1 MADVTLTYN
10 GQNILE
16 MSASGTK
23 TLKAA
28 GKICTTD
35 IEVLYVKSGGG
46 GSGYNILK
54 GSSPPSAG
62 IGQDG
67 DVYLQYDALDDEV
80 VNTYVKISGAWQ
92 ALVGSDVDD
101 VTDSGMY
108 TGTEA
113 PPPSSLGSDGDYYYQ
128 RGIRLLRS
136 IQSVKPSA
144 SINGSQTRAY
154 GMEFTVTQPVTVM
167 SLFAMTVVYRTLVK
181 LQIGTTSEILAEI
194 GGVTFPA
201 YEWVEV
207 ALQSPIQLTPGTNYV
222 VKVTV
227 DAYTGNVAYVRSISN
242 LTYDSNFT
250 YVRAR
255 YDTSWPG
262 SAESGIC
269 PLVGI
274 SYSTNDGLY
283 KIYKQFHK
291 ASGSWYEI
299 T

>member
-1 MADVTLTYN
+1 MADVTVTYN

-16 MSASGTK
+16 MSATGRK
-23 TLKAA
+23 TLKTA
-28 GKICTTD
+28 KKRCKTD
-35 IEVLYVKSGGG
+35 IEVVYVKSGGG

-101 VTDSGMY
+101 VADSGMY

-128 RGIRLLRS
+128 RIRTTKS
-136 IQSVKPSA
+136 IQSVNTS
-144 SINGSQTRAY
+144 SINGSNTIAY
-154 GMEFTVTQPVTVM
+154 GVEFTVTQPVTVTH
-167 SLFAMTVVYRTLVK
+167 LFARTVAQRTGK
-181 LQIGTTSEILAEI
+181 LQIGTTSQILAE
-194 GGVTFPA
+194 TESALFPA
-201 YEWVEV
+201 NEWVEV
-207 ALQSPIQLTPGTNYV
+207 PLESSIQLSTGTNYV
-222 VKVTV
+222 VKVLV
-227 DAYTGNVAYVRSISN
+227 NSSVGNVAYVNSISN
-242 LTYDSNFT
+242 LTYDSKFS

-255 YDTSWPG
+255 YSTSWPG

-274 SYSTNDGLY
+274 SYLTNDGVY

-291 ASGSWYEI
+291 ASGSWSEI

>member
-28 GKICTTD
+28 GKICKTD
-35 IEVLYVKSGGG
+35 IEVAYVKSGGG
-46 GSGYNILK
+46 GSGNNILK

-67 DVYLQYDALDDEV
+67 DVYLQYNAVDDEIV
-80 VNTYVKISGAWQ
+80 SSFVKVSGAWQ

-101 VTDSGMY
+101 VTDSGLY
-108 TGTEA
+108 TGVEA
-113 PPPSSLGSDGDYYYQ
+113 PPPASLGSDGDYYYQ
-128 RGIRLLRS
+128 RTILARS
-136 IQSVKPSA
+136 IKSVNSS
-144 SINGSQTRAY
+144 SIEGSYTSAY
-154 GMEFTVTQPVTVM
+154 GVEFTVTEPVTVTH
-167 SLFAMTVVYRTLVK
+167 LFAKTKNLRTGK
-181 LQIGTTSEILAEI
+181 LQIGTTSQILAETES
-194 GGVTFPA
+194 VLFPA
-201 YEWVEV
+201 NEWVELPL
-207 ALQSPIQLTPGTNYV
+207 ASPIQLSPGTNYV
-222 VKVTV
+222 VKAVVTV
-227 DAYTGNVAYVRSISN
+227 IQGTVAYVRSISN
-242 LTYDSNFT
+242 LTYDSKFT

-274 SYSTNDGLY
+274 SYLTNDGVY
-283 KIYKQFHK
+283 KIRKQFYK
-291 ASGSWYEI
+291 SSGSWSEI